1 MPAIAL
7 TSAIALLATLGRTT
21 AGRLVRT
28 ALPLALAGTAGAVG
42 IPGVDL
48 FGNGDDK
55 PRRRRR
61 RALTVSD
68 KNDIAFVAAAVG
80 EPTARKFALLIAAR
94 SN

>member
-1 MPAIAL
+1 MPAVAL
-7 TSAIALLATLGRTT
+7 AGAVALLASLGRTQ
-21 AGRLVRT
+21 AGGLIRK

-48 FGNGDDK
+48 FNGNGDK
-55 PRRRRR
+55 VRRRRR

>member
-1 MPAIAL
+1 MPAVAL
-7 TSAIALLATLGRTT
+7 AGAVALLATLGRTA
-21 AGRLVRT
+21 AGRGISK
-28 ALPLALAGTAGAVG
+28 ALPLALAGTVGAVG

-48 FGNGDDK
+48 FNGDELK